1 MFKDKVIIITGGS
14 SGAGKEMAACLV
26 RRGAHLALVARDRE
40 KLAAVKKE
48 LSAGLSPGQK
58 IGIYSCDLTNPEAV
72 EKSFQEIRAE
82 IGPPDI
88 LINSAGVL
96 YEGYFEKQTL
106 KVFRELMEI
115 NFFGTVHCIRAVLP
129 DFRQKGGGRIVNICS
144 MAGLMGIFGYSAY
157 CASKHAVAGLTHS
170 LRHELKP
177 QNIRFHLVCP
187 GEFASPMVDKVN
199 AYRSPENRALV
210 HTVPVLTAS
219 EVAEVVLKGMERD
232 EYLIIPGA
240 AARLVER
247 LGRWLPGISRSF
259 TDWRLKKVYRGPRAE
274 QNEKR

>member
-1 MFKDKVIIITGGS
+1 MHRQMFTGKVIIITGGS
-14 SGAGKEMAACLV
+14 SGAGKEMAARLA

-58 IGIYSCDLTNPEAV
+58 IGAYSCDLVNPEAV
-72 EKSFQEIRAE
+72 EKTFRDIRAE

-129 DFRQKGGGRIVNICS
+129 DFRQKGGGRIVNVCS

-177 QNIRFHLVCP
+177 QNISFHLVCP
-187 GEFASPMVDKVN
+187 GEFASPMVDKIN
-199 AYRSPENRALV
+199 AYRSQENRALV

-219 EVAEVVLKGMERD
+219 EVAEAVIKGVEMD
-232 EYLIIPGA
+232 DYLIIPGA
-240 AARLVER
+240 ATRLVER
-247 LGRWLPGISRSF
+247 LNRWWPGFSRSF
-259 TDWRLKKVYRGPRAE
+259 TDWRLKKVYRGPGAGD
-274 QNEKR
+274 

>member
-1 MFKDKVIIITGGS
+1 VFKDKVIIITGGS
-14 SGAGKEMAACLV
+14 SGAGKEMAARLA

-48 LSAGLSPGQK
+48 ISAGLSPGQK
-58 IGIYSCDLTNPEAV
+58 IRSYSCDLTDPAVV
-72 EKSFQEIRAE
+72 EKTFREIRAE

-115 NFFGTVHCIRAVLP
+115 NFFGTLHCIRAVLP
-129 DFRQKGGGRIVNICS
+129 DFRKKGGGRIVNICS

-170 LRHELKP
+170 LRNELKP

-187 GEFASPMVDKVN
+187 GEFESPMVEKVN
-199 AYRSPENRALV
+199 AYRSPENRSLV
-210 HTVPVLTAS
+210 HTIPVLKAS
-219 EVAEVVLKGMERD
+219 DVAEAVIKGVERGD
-232 EYLIIPGA
+232 YLIIPGA
-240 AARLVER
+240 TARLLER
-247 LGRWLPGISRSF
+247 LNRWRPGFSRFF

-274 QNEKR
+274 S

>member
-14 SGAGKEMAACLV
+14 GGAGKELAKLLV
-26 RRGAHLALVARDRE
+26 PRGANLALLARDRE
-40 KLAAVKKE
+40 KIAEVKKE
-48 LSAGLSPGQK
+48 LSADLSPGQK
-58 IGIYSCDLTNPEAV
+58 IGVYSCDVSDQTAV
-72 EKSFQEIRAE
+72 ESTFPQIAVE
-82 IGPPDI
+82 IGFPDM

-96 YEGYFEKQTL
+96 YEGYFERQTL
-106 KVFRELMEI
+106 KIFRELMEI

-129 DFRQKGGGRIVNICS
+129 YFRRKGGGRIVNVCS
-144 MAGLMGIFGYSAY
+144 LAGLMGIFGYSAY

-199 AYRSPENRALV
+199 TYRSPENRAMV

-219 EVAEVVLKGMERD
+219 EVAEAVIKGVERD
-232 EYLIIPGA
+232 DYLIIPGTA
-240 AARLVER
+240 PRLVER
-247 LGRWLPGISRSF
+247 LGRWLPGFSRSF
-259 TDWRLKKVYRGPRAE
+259 TDWRLKKVYRGPGSDLSER
-274 QNEKR
+274 R

>member
-14 SGAGKEMAACLV
+14 SGAGKEMAARLA
-26 RRGAHLALVARDRE
+26 RRGAHLALVARDGE
-40 KLAAVKKE
+40 KLAAVKRE
-48 LSAGLSPGQK
+48 LSAGLSQGQK
-58 IGIYSCDLTNPEAV
+58 IESYSCDLINPEAV
-72 EKSFQEIRAE
+72 EKSFQEIAAE

-115 NFFGTVHCIRAVLP
+115 NFFGTVHCLKAVLP
-129 DFRQKGGGRIVNICS
+129 HFQEKGGGRIVNIS
-144 MAGLMGIFGYSAY
+144 SLAGLMGVFGYSAY

-199 AYRSPENRALV
+199 AYRSQENRAMV

-219 EVAEVVLKGMERD
+219 EVAEAVIKGVERD
-232 EYLIIPGA
+232 KYLIIPGA
-240 AARLVER
+240 ATRLVER
-247 LGRWLPGISRSF
+247 LNRWLPGFSRSF
-259 TDWRLKKVYRGPRAE
+259 TDWRLKKVYRGPGADLSER
-274 QNEKR
+274 R